1 MQESVGN
8 YVRYRVGT
16 PVIEYDSRGGKVA
29 GVRLKAQ
36 PATNDHTANRVV
48 NDPRPGKGRFI
59 GAPYIGYV
67 GPQPISDVLPA
78 KMAYERSVRT
88 GKSFLYKVWPTG
100 NGSGPS
106 YIYNALKHPP
116 IAGWRPTCGPTKSLA
131 PTDISLKDYPL
142 PDPLSGLANNVY
154 KGPPGLVE
162 KMYMHKRDIHTYG
175 VQQLFRDRFNN
186 EVAPPK

>member
-8 YVRYRVGT
+8 YIRYRPGIPTVQFDKRGAKVGGT
-16 PVIEYDSRGGKVA
+16 
-29 GVRLKAQ
+29 RLREI
-36 PATNDHTANRVV
+36 PATAEYAPNRVV
-48 NDPRPGKGRFI
+48 NDPRPGPGRFI
-59 GAPYIGYV
+59 GAPYVGFI
-67 GPQPISDVLPA
+67 GPQPVSEVLPA
-78 KMAYERSVRT
+78 KMAHERSVRT

-106 YIYNALKHPP
+106 YTYNALKHPP
-116 IAGWRPTCGPTKSLA
+116 IAGWKPTCGPTKSLA

-142 PDPLSGLANNVY
+142 PDPFSGLANNVY

-162 KMYMHKRDIHTYG
+162 KMYIHEHDVPTQG

-186 EVAPPK
+186 LAAGAM